1 MQEPRLSAICCS
13 MSVKTEIW
21 VKGHLRRC
29 FAAGLTGVVARR
41 GAAEAGSVF
50 VKVTVAEGSARL
62 VAPAAGPTYDE
73 EGRRRWEFPLGRAT
87 LKQDDID
94 RFLDRQIA
102 FDPDIWILDID
113 DPGGT
118 GLLDMSEVEAET
130 IGDGLFGPLGR
141 R

>member
-1 MQEPRLSAICCS
+1 

-21 VKGHLRRC
+21 VKAHLRRC

-50 VKVTVAEGSARL
+50 VKVSLPGGTGRIL
-62 VAPAAGPTYDE
+62 APAAGPAYDE
-73 EGRRRWEFPLGRAT
+73 KGSRRWAAPLGSEPVP
-87 LKQDDID
+87 QDDID
-94 RFLDRQIA
+94 RFLARQIA

-118 GLLDMSEVEAET
+118 GLLEQPDDDRPGSGDKAALRPFAE
-130 IGDGLFGPLGR
+130 
-141 R
+141 

>member
-1 MQEPRLSAICCS
+1 

-21 VKGHLRRC
+21 VKAHLRRC

-41 GAAEAGSVF
+41 GAAEAGAVF
-50 VKVTVAEGSARL
+50 VKVSIAAGAARL
-62 VAPAAGPTYDE
+62 LAPAAGPAYDE
-73 EGRRRWEFPLGRAT
+73 EGRRRWEFPLGAEP
-87 LKQDDID
+87 LKQDEVD

-118 GLLDMSEVEAET
+118 GLLDLPGEQAET
-130 IGDGLFGPLGR
+130 TGDVLFGPLGGR
-141 R
+141 

>member
-1 MQEPRLSAICCS
+1 

-21 VKGHLRRC
+21 VKAHLRRC

-50 VKVTVAEGSARL
+50 VKITLPDGSGRML
-62 VAPAAGPTYDE
+62 APAAGPTYDE
-73 EGRRRWEFPLGRAT
+73 EGGRSWTMPLGSGPVA
-87 LKQDDID
+87 QDDID
-94 RFLDRQIA
+94 RFLVRQIA

-118 GLLDMSEVEAET
+118 GLLEAP
-130 IGDGLFGPLGR
+130 DGNPGEPTNASRPLGSR
-141 R
+141 